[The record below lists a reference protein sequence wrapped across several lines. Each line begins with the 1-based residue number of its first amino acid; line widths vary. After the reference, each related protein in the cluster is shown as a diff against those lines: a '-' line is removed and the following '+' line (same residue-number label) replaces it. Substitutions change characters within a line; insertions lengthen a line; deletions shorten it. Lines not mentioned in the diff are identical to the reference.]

1 MAEKPRHPV
10 LAGWIAGSLEIVVT
24 YPLEFVKTQLQLQ
37 VTSSALY
44 STETRYTGTLDCIR
58 RTVRGQHGP
67 LGLYQGG
74 ASWLVAAGPRAAV
87 RFGSFGALSDSAA
100 GQALRERHGR
110 AVSDLAAGLFSGAL
124 EAALV
129 QTPNQAIQ
137 VKMVH
142 DQSPQGPQRYRSL
155 LHAVSLL

>member
-1 MAEKPRHPV
+1 M
-10 LAGWIAGSLEIVVT
+10 
-24 YPLEFVKTQLQLQ
+24 
-37 VTSSALY
+37 
-44 STETRYTGTLDCIR
+44 
-58 RTVRGQHGP
+58 RGQHGP

-87 RFGSFGALSDSAA
+87 RFGSFGAMSDSAA

-155 LHAVSLL
+155 LHAVSLP